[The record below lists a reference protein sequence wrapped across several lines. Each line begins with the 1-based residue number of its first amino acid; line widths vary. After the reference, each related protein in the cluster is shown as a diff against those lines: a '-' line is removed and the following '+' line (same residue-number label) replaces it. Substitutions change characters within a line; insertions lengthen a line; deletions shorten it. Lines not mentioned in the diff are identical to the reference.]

1 MKNILSAG
9 GIGGKTS
16 FLFVVFLL
24 ILLPTIV
31 SGDQKN
37 VFLSELFPNPKG
49 SDKGKEFVE
58 IYNSGNT
65 AISLENWTIKKT
77 STKGKIKVYKF
88 KVGDEIKSKKYF
100 IIKTSGLNND
110 GATVELLNEDK
121 ILIDKIKYNKVIE
134 GQSYNFTKQE
144 DEWYWAEVSEGEKN
158 NSKNTANDNED
169 TDDSDTPDD
178 KVYPKIIINELLPNP
193 SGEEKEKEFIE
204 LYNPN
209 KEEVNLTG
217 WQLRDASKTGHYDIM
232 NNIIIP
238 PKGFWVVYR
247 VDFKFALN
255 NSGSETVKLIAPND
269 KIIDEINY
277 KGSKEDFSYSYN
289 FQKRKWF
296 WTKLLTPGERN
307 KFNHPPTFQINSPIE
322 IYQGEKKEFKVFNL
336 QDEDNDKIKITW
348 DFGDH
353 KKVVGENVF
362 YIYNKI
368 GDYTVTVTAD
378 DGTEQVKRQKKVTV
392 IQKPLPKIKIISL
405 LPNPAG
411 ADTGREKIG
420 LQNLG
425 KEQVDLIHYKIATGS
440 REDRIVKHK
449 ISQNFIIQPRQI
461 KTILNQDIC
470 KFVLTNSTGIVRLL
484 SSDDRLVDEVKY
496 DKKSIAPNQE
506 YILQANNI
514 WQWTAIENN
523 SGDNIN
529 QNDINNHL
537 PTFKIKKPKKAYKNV
552 WAKFAL
558 KDLKDKD
565 GDKIKVVWD
574 FGDGHR
580 SYLKKTKHKY
590 SKTGKY
596 TVKVKVKDGHGTV
609 EKEFKIKIKK
619 YPKYKLK
626 IVGLLPNPDGRD
638 RGKEFIAFKNDSN
651 KKINLQDYKIFTG
664 RNKKKLVGHPFYK
677 SFIIKAG
684 EIKKLF
690 NGRINK
696 FSLLNKS
703 GLVELVYPNGKVA
716 DKIKYGKSK
725 ILPNEEYFLDTDKK
739 WQWRGGI
746 YGKSRLTENLRNS
759 IDNQSDFSEKVQ
771 VLGAK
776 NAKKELDITLNKQK
790 QMCNTLQQIKIDN
803 WRNKTTFNKYR
814 IIRKSINFKL
824 PPTIKTCDIII
835 KKSTSGEHKPP
846 LLL

>member
-1 MKNILSAG
+1 MKKILSAG
-9 GIGGKTS
+9 GIGGKIS
-16 FLFVVFLL
+16 FLFVAFLL
-24 ILLPTIV
+24 VLLPAIV
-31 SGDQKN
+31 SGKQKGI
-37 VFLSELFPNPKG
+37 FLSELFPNPKG

-58 IYNSGNT
+58 IYNDDSEN
-65 AISLENWTIKKT
+65 ISLEDWTIKKT
-77 STKGKIKVYKF
+77 STKGKIKIYKF
-88 KVGDEIKSKKYF
+88 KTSDEIKSKEYF
-100 IIKTSGLNND
+100 VIKTFGLNND
-110 GATVELLNEDK
+110 GATVELFDGEGALVDK
-121 ILIDKIKYNKVIE
+121 VKYDKVVE

-144 DEWYWAEVSEGEKN
+144 DEWYWAEVSKGEKN
-158 NSKNTANDNED
+158 ISRNGGESGEGNDEGNDEGGDGED
-169 TDDSDTPDD
+169 NNDDLSGKT
-178 KVYPKIIINELLPNP
+178 YPKIIINELLPNP
-193 SGEEKEKEFIE
+193 SGEEKIREFIE

-209 KEEVNLTG
+209 KEDVNLTG
-217 WQLRDASKTGHYDIM
+217 WQLEDASKTGHYDIM

-247 VDFKFALN
+247 SDFKFALN
-255 NSGSETVKLIAPND
+255 NSGSETVKLIAPNG
-269 KIIDEINY
+269 KIVDEVSY
-277 KGSKEDFSYSYN
+277 QGSKEDFSYSYN
-289 FQKRKWF
+289 FQKQKWF
-296 WTKLLTPGERN
+296 WTKLLTPGKQN
-307 KFNHPPTFQINSPIE
+307 KFNHPPTFQINLPTE
-322 IYQGEKKEFKVFNL
+322 IYQGEKNEFKIFNL
-336 QDEDNDKIKITW
+336 QDKDNDKIRITW
-348 DFGDH
+348 DFGDK
-353 KKVVGENVF
+353 KKVIGENIF
-362 YIYNKI
+362 YIYDKI
-368 GDYTVTVTAD
+368 GNYTVTVIAD

-405 LPNPAG
+405 LPNPEG
-411 ADTGREKIG
+411 ADTGREEIW
-420 LQNLG
+420 LQNFG
-425 KEQVDLIHYKIATGS
+425 KEAVDLIGYKITTGS
-440 REDRIVKHK
+440 RKDRMVKRK
-449 ISQNFIIQPRQI
+449 ISQNFIIQPGQV
-461 KTILNQDIC
+461 KTMFNQDIC

-484 SSDDRLVDEVKY
+484 SSDDRLIDEVKY
-496 DKKSIAPNQE
+496 SRESIAPNQR
-506 YILQANNI
+506 YVLQDGL
-514 WQWTAIENN
+514 WQWLGVK
-523 SGDNIN
+523 SGAD
-529 QNDINNHL
+529 NNHL
-537 PTFKIKKPKKAYKNV
+537 PTFKIKKPKKVYKNV

-558 KDLKDKD
+558 KNLKDRD

-596 TVKVKVKDGHGTV
+596 TVKVRVKDRYGVV
-609 EKEFKIKIKK
+609 EKEFKIKVKK

-638 RGKEFIAFKNDSN
+638 RGKEFITIKNNSK

-690 NGRINK
+690 NGKINK

-746 YGKSRLTENLRNS
+746 TSKLTANLAKNVNNLS
-759 IDNQSDFSEKVQ
+759 NFDEKVQ

-803 WRNKTTFNKYR
+803 WRNKTTFNKYYL
-814 IIRKSINFKL
+814 SVDNFFSVIDKF
-824 PPTIKTCDIII
+824 
-835 KKSTSGEHKPP
+835 
-846 LLL
+846 

>member
-9 GIGGKTS
+9 GIGGKLS
-16 FLFVVFLL
+16 FLVIVFLL
-24 ILLPTIV
+24 MLLPTIV

-37 VFLSELFPNPKG
+37 IFLNELFPNPIG

-58 IYNSGNT
+58 IYNSGDT

-88 KVGDEIKSKKYF
+88 KTSDEIKSKEYF

-110 GATVELLNEDK
+110 GATVELLDGDDN
-121 ILIDKIKYNKVIE
+121 LIDKVKYDKVVE

-144 DEWYWAEVSEGEKN
+144 NEWYWAEVSEGEKN
-158 NSKNTANDNED
+158 ISRNDGESSEGNNGGDDEGGGGEG
-169 TDDSDTPDD
+169 DDSSGKT
-178 KVYPKIIINELLPNP
+178 YPKIIISELLPNP
-193 SGEEKEKEFIE
+193 SGNEKEKEFIE

-209 KEEVNLTG
+209 DKEVNLKS
-217 WQLRDASKTGHYDIM
+217 WQLRDAGKTGHYDIM

-269 KIIDEINY
+269 KIIDEVSY
-277 KGSKEDFSYSYN
+277 EGSKEDFSYSYN
-289 FQKRKWF
+289 FQKQKWF
-296 WTKLLTPGERN
+296 WTKFLTPGKQN
-307 KFNHPPTFQINSPIE
+307 KFNHPPVFQINSPTK
-322 IYQGEKKEFKVFNL
+322 IYQGEKNEFKIFNL
-336 QDEDNDKIKITW
+336 QDEDNDTIKMTW

-362 YIYNKI
+362 YIYDKI
-368 GDYTVTVTAD
+368 GNYTVTVTAD
-378 DGTEQVKRQKKVTV
+378 DGTEQVKRQKKITV
-392 IQKPLPKIKIISL
+392 VQKPLPKIKIVSL

-411 ADTGREKIG
+411 ADSGREKIG

-425 KEQVDLIHYKIATGS
+425 EEQINLIDYKIVTGS

-449 ISQNFIIQPRQI
+449 ISQNFIIQPGQI

-470 KFVLTNSTGIVRLL
+470 KFVLINSTGIVRLL
-484 SSDDRLVDEVKY
+484 SSDDRLIDEVKY
-496 DKKSIAPNQE
+496 DKKSIAPNQK
-506 YILQANNI
+506 YILQPNNT
-514 WQWTAIENN
+514 WQWIAIGNN

-529 QNDINNHL
+529 HNDINNHL
-537 PTFKIKKPKKAYKNV
+537 PTFNIKKPKKAYKNV
-552 WAKFAL
+552 WTKFAL
-558 KDLKDKD
+558 KNLKDKD

-590 SKTGKY
+590 TKTGKY
-596 TVKVKVKDGHGTV
+596 TVKIKVKDGHGIV
-609 EKEFKIKIKK
+609 EKEFKIKVKK

-651 KKINLQDYKIFTG
+651 KKINLRDYKIFTG

-677 SFIIKAG
+677 NFIIKAG

-690 NGRINK
+690 NGEINK
-696 FSLLNKS
+696 FSLLNKN
-703 GLVELVYPNGKVA
+703 GLVELIYPNRKVA
-716 DKIKYGKSK
+716 SSVKYGKSK
-725 ILPNEEYFLDTDKK
+725 ILPNEEYFLNTDKK

-746 YGKSRLTENLRNS
+746 TSKVTANLANNVNNLS
-759 IDNQSDFSEKVQ
+759 NFDEKVQ

-803 WRNKTTFNKYR
+803 WRNKTTFNKYHLLVDNFFP
-814 IIRKSINFKL
+814 SIDKF
-824 PPTIKTCDIII
+824 
-835 KKSTSGEHKPP
+835 
-846 LLL
+846 

>member
-1 MKNILSAG
+1 MKKILSAG
-9 GIGGKTS
+9 GIGGKIS
-16 FLFVVFLL
+16 FLSVVFLL
-24 ILLPTIV
+24 ILVPIIV

-58 IYNSGNT
+58 IYNDGSEN
-65 AISLENWTIKKT
+65 ASLEDWTIKKT
-77 STKGKIKVYKF
+77 STKGKIKIYKF
-88 KVGDEIKSKKYF
+88 KADDEIKSKEYF
-100 IIKTSGLNND
+100 VIKTSGLNND
-110 GATVELLNEDK
+110 GATVELFDGEGVLV
-121 ILIDKIKYNKVIE
+121 NKVKYDKVVE

-144 DEWYWAEVSEGEKN
+144 DEWYWAEVSKGEKN
-158 NSKNTANDNED
+158 ISQNGGEGGEGNDEGSDED
-169 TDDSDTPDD
+169 GDGEDNNDDLTGKTYS
-178 KVYPKIIINELLPNP
+178 KIIISELLPNP
-193 SGEEKEKEFIE
+193 SGEEKVKEFIE

-209 KEEVNLTG
+209 KEDVNLTG

-238 PKGFWVVYR
+238 PKGFWVVER
-247 VDFKFALN
+247 GECGFALN

-269 KIIDEINY
+269 KIVDEASY
-277 KGSKEDFSYSYN
+277 QGSKEDFSYSYN
-289 FQKRKWF
+289 FQKQKWF
-296 WTKLLTPGERN
+296 WTKLLTPGKQN
-307 KFNHPPTFQINSPIE
+307 KFNHPPTFQINLPTE
-322 IYQGEKKEFKVFNL
+322 IYQGEKNEFKIFNL
-336 QDEDNDKIKITW
+336 QDKDNDKIRITW

-353 KKVVGENVF
+353 KKVGGENVF
-362 YIYNKI
+362 YIYDKI
-368 GDYTVTVTAD
+368 GNYTVTVIAD
-378 DGTEQVKRQKKVTV
+378 DGTEQIKKQKKVTV

-405 LPNPAG
+405 LPNPEG

-420 LQNLG
+420 LQNLDE
-425 KEQVDLIHYKIATGS
+425 EQVDLIDYKIATGS

-449 ISQNFIIQPRQI
+449 ISQNFIIQPGQI

-484 SSDDRLVDEVKY
+484 SPDDRLIDEVKY

-506 YILQANNI
+506 YILGDNDV
-514 WQWTAIENN
+514 WQWAVIENN

-537 PTFKIKKPKKAYKNV
+537 PTFKIKKSKKVYKNV
-552 WAKFAL
+552 WANFVL

-565 GDKIKVVWD
+565 GDKIKIVWD

-596 TVKVKVKDGHGTV
+596 TVKVKVRDGHGTV
-609 EKEFKIKIKK
+609 EKEFKIKVKK

-638 RGKEFIAFKNDSN
+638 RGKEFIAIKNNSK
-651 KKINLQDYKIFTG
+651 KKINLRDYKIFTG

-690 NGRINK
+690 NGKINK

-725 ILPNEEYFLDTDKK
+725 ILPNEEYFLSANKK
-739 WQWRGGI
+739 WQWRGGTTSKLI
-746 YGKSRLTENLRNS
+746 VNLTNKV
-759 IDNQSDFSEKVQ
+759 DNFSSFNEKTQ
-771 VLGAK
+771 VLGVK
-776 NAKKELDITLNKQK
+776 NTKKELDITLNKQK

-803 WRNKTTFNKYR
+803 WRNKTIFKKYHLLVLFP
-814 IIRKSINFKL
+814 IQSIDKF
-824 PPTIKTCDIII
+824 
-835 KKSTSGEHKPP
+835 
-846 LLL
+846 